1 MFDKSNF
8 KLPSV
13 MQHDFSRAPQ
23 IQTPRSS
30 IDMSSGY
37 KSAFDAG
44 WLIPFFAEEVLPG
57 DTWNVRATIV
67 ARLATPIY
75 PIMDNLY
82 IDTHWFYCPNRLLWP
97 GTGNGSWKKMM
108 GEQDNPSDSIAYTTP
123 RQTIPVGGYPL
134 NSLGDYFALP
144 LLIAGQ
150 ENPNALPFR
159 MYNLTCN
166 QWFRDENLQTS
177 VTVDQGDGPDTASNY
192 VLKKRGKRFDYFTG
206 CLPWPQKGTAV
217 TIPLGTSA
225 PVLGLAKANLT
236 ISDPGS
242 SGYDSKLANPTYTHS
257 SQIDNGSVNRRV
269 IVEQTSAGYPNIRTD
284 LTAAIAPTVNDL
296 IQSFAIQDLLTIDA
310 RGGTRYTEILE
321 AHWGV
326 NSPDA
331 RLQRVEFLGSSSNS
345 LDFYT
350 VPNTSDTAT
359 RKQGA
364 LAAYSQG
371 LINNEGFTKSFTE
384 HGWILGLVSLRADLT
399 YSQGLAR
406 KWSRTTRYSYFW
418 PALAHL
424 AEQPIYNKEIFTQ
437 GTAGAG
443 ADDLVFGY
451 QERWAEYRYIPSKL
465 TSLMR
470 PDAAGTL
477 AAWHVSQDFAAL
489 PTLGSTFIE
498 ENPDIDRAIAVPSE
512 PHIIFDSYIKA
523 IAGRV
528 MPLYSIPGLANR
540 F

>member
-1 MFDKSNF
+1 MFEQSAF

-23 IQTPRSS
+23 VNITRST

-44 WLIPFFAEEVLPG
+44 YLIPMFVEEVLPG
-57 DTWNVRATIV
+57 DTWNVRATIL
-67 ARLATPIY
+67 ARLATPYY

-82 IDTHWFYCPNRLLWP
+82 IDTHWFFCPNRLLW
-97 GTGNGSWKKMM
+97 NNWKKMM
-108 GEQDNPSDSIAYTTP
+108 GEQDNPADSIAYTTP
-123 RQTIPVGGYPL
+123 RQTIPVGGYTL
-134 NSLGDYFALP
+134 NSLGDYFGIP
-144 LLIAGQ
+144 TLIAGQ

-159 MYNLTCN
+159 MYNRTWN
-166 QWFRDENLQTS
+166 EWFRDENLQNS
-177 VTVDQGDGPDTASNY
+177 VTLDLGDGPDTAANY
-192 VLKKRGKRFDYFTG
+192 VLLKRGKRFDYFTG
-206 CLPWPQKGTAV
+206 CLPWPQKGSAV
-217 TIPLGTSA
+217 SLPLGNTA
-225 PVLGLAKANLT
+225 PIKSLATVGTGFVGVNDSTNTQRRLRDGGAGVFMQNTVPDSPLFADLSTATGAT
-236 ISDPGS
+236 I
-242 SGYDSKLANPTYTHS
+242 
-257 SQIDNGSVNRRV
+257 
-269 IVEQTSAGYPNIRTD
+269 
-284 LTAAIAPTVNDL
+284 NDL
-296 IQSFAIQDLLTIDA
+296 IYSFAVQDLLTIDA

-321 AHWGV
+321 AHFGV
-326 NSPDA
+326 ISPDA
-331 RLQRVEFLGSSSNS
+331 RQQRVEFLGSSSNPLS
-345 LDFYT
+345 FYS
-350 VPNTSDTAT
+350 VPNTSDTAS

-371 LINNEGFTKSFTE
+371 LINNEGFVKSMTE

-406 KWSRTTRYSYFW
+406 KWSRTTRYSYYW

-424 AEQPIYNKEIFTQ
+424 AEQPVYNKEIFLQ

-470 PDAAGTL
+470 PDAVGTL
-477 AAWHVSQDFAAL
+477 AAWHVSQDFASL
-489 PTLGSTFIE
+489 PTLGNTFIQ
-498 ENPDIDRAIAVPSE
+498 ENPDIDRAIQVPSE

-523 IAGRV
+523 IVARP
-528 MPLYSIPGLANR
+528 MPLYSVPGLANR

>member
-13 MQHDFSRAPQ
+13 MTHDFSRVPTLN
-23 IQTPRSS
+23 IQRSS

-44 WLIPFFAEEVLPG
+44 YLIPFFAEEVLPG
-57 DTWNVRATIV
+57 DTWNVRATIL

-75 PIMDNLY
+75 PIMDNIYL
-82 IDTHWFYCPNRLLWP
+82 DTHWFFCPNRLLW
-97 GTGNGSWKKMM
+97 NNWKKMM

-123 RQTIPVGGYPL
+123 RQTIPVGGYTL
-134 NSLGDYFALP
+134 NSLGDYFGIPVLR
-144 LLIAGQ
+144 AGQ

-159 MYNLTCN
+159 MYNRTWN
-166 QWFRDENLQTS
+166 EWFRDENLQNS
-177 VTVDQGDGPDTASNY
+177 VTLDLGDGPDTAANY
-192 VLKKRGKRFDYFTG
+192 VLKRRGKRFDYFTG

-217 TIPLGTSA
+217 TMPLGATA
-225 PVLGLAKANLT
+225 PVKGIGAGSLTLATPNGT
-236 ISDPGS
+236 IYETGGTTAS
-242 SGYDSKLANPTYTHS
+242 SVPRLD
-257 SQIDNGSVNRRV
+257 I
-269 IVEQTSAGYPNIRTD
+269 SATNFYAQFAGPSGGPNNYPNIYTD
-284 LTAAIAPTVNDL
+284 LTAATGATINQL
-296 IQSFAIQDLLTIDA
+296 IESFAIQDLLTQDA
-310 RGGTRYTEILE
+310 RGGTRYTEILQS
-321 AHWGV
+321 HFGV
-326 NSPDA
+326 TSPDA
-331 RLQRVEFLGSSSNS
+331 RLQRVEFLGSSSNP
-345 LDFYT
+345 LEFYS

-364 LAAYSQG
+364 LSAFSQG
-371 LINNEGFTKSFTE
+371 IINNEGFVKSFTE
-384 HGWILGLVSLRADLT
+384 HGWIMGLVSLRADLT

-406 KWSRTTRYSYFW
+406 KWSRTTRYSYYW
-418 PALAHL
+418 PALANL
-424 AEQPIYNKEIFTQ
+424 AEQPVYNKEIYLQ

-451 QERWAEYRYIPSKL
+451 QERWSEYRYIPSKL
-465 TSLMR
+465 TSLMA

-489 PTLGSTFIE
+489 PTLGNTFIE

-512 PHIIFDSYIKA
+512 PHVIFDSYIKA
-523 IAGRV
+523 IAARP
-528 MPLYSIPGLANR
+528 MPLYSIPGLTNR

>member
-1 MFDKSNF
+1 MFAKSAF

-23 IQTPRSS
+23 VGISRSQ
-30 IDMSSGY
+30 IDMSCGY

-44 WLIPFFAEEVLPG
+44 YLIPFFAQEILPG
-57 DTWNVRATIV
+57 DTLNVRATIL

-82 IDTHWFYCPNRLLWP
+82 LDTHWFFCPNRLLW
-97 GTGNGSWKKMM
+97 NNWKKMM
-108 GEQDNPSDSIAYTTP
+108 GEQDNPADSIAFTTP

-134 NSLGDYFALP
+134 NSLGDYFGQP

-150 ENPNALPFR
+150 ENPNALFFR
-159 MYNLTCN
+159 MYNRTWN
-166 QWFRDENLQTS
+166 EWFRDENLQNS
-177 VTVDQGDGPDTASNY
+177 VTLDLGDGPDTAANY
-192 VLKKRGKRFDYFTG
+192 ALLKRGKRFDYFTG

-217 TIPLGTSA
+217 SMPLGTSA
-225 PVLGLAKANLT
+225 PVLGIGAKATAVYNVAGST
-236 ISDPGS
+236 FRESDGTAGTGS
-242 SGYDSKLANPTYTHS
+242 NWMTNTGSTDIGI
-257 SQIDNGSVNRRV
+257 QQGSV
-269 IVEQTSAGYPNIRTD
+269 AGYPGIYAD
-284 LTAAIAPTVNDL
+284 LSAATGATVNLL

-310 RGGTRYTEILE
+310 RGGTRYTEILQ
-321 AHWGV
+321 AHFGV
-326 NSPDA
+326 TSPDA

-345 LDFYT
+345 LEFYS
-350 VPNTSDTAT
+350 VPNTSDTVS

-371 LINNEGFTKSFTE
+371 LINNEGFVKSFTE
-384 HGWILGLVSLRADLT
+384 HGIVMGLVSLRADLT
-399 YSQGLAR
+399 YSQGLLR
-406 KWSRTTRYSYFW
+406 KWSRTTRYSYYW

-424 AEQPIYNKEIFTQ
+424 SEQPIYNKEIFCQ

-443 ADDLVFGY
+443 ADDQVFGY
-451 QERWAEYRYIPSKL
+451 QERWAEYRYNPSQM

-477 AAWHVSQDFAAL
+477 AAWHVSQDFASL
-489 PTLGSTFIE
+489 PTLGNTFIQ

-512 PHIIFDSYIKA
+512 PHIIFDSYIKV
-523 IAGRV
+523 IAARP

>member
-1 MFDKSNF
+1 MFNQSSF

-23 IQTPRSS
+23 IGISRSS
-30 IDMSSGY
+30 IDMSCGY

-44 WLIPFFAEEVLPG
+44 YLIPFFWQDILPG
-57 DTWNVRATIV
+57 DTLNVRATII
-67 ARLATPIY
+67 ARLATPFY

-82 IDTHWFYCPNRLLWP
+82 LDTHWFFCPNRLLWS
-97 GTGNGSWKKMM
+97 NWVKMM
-108 GEQDNPSDSIAYTTP
+108 GEQTNPGDSIAYTTP
-123 RQTIPVGGYPL
+123 RQVIPVGGYTL
-134 NSLGDYFALP
+134 SSLGDYFGIP
-144 LLIAGQ
+144 VLIAGQ

-159 MYNLTCN
+159 MYNLTWN
-166 QWFRDENLQTS
+166 QWFRDENLQNS
-177 VTVDQGDGPDTASNY
+177 VVVDTDDGTDAAADY
-192 VLKKRGKRFDYFTG
+192 VLLKRGKRFDYFTG

-217 TIPLGTSA
+217 TLPLGTSA
-225 PVLGLAKANLT
+225 PVMGIGANNVVT
-236 ISDPGS
+236 TGTGGTNPVYGAYPAGTNSVGQAGQAFIA
-242 SGYDSKLANPTYTHS
+242 SK
-257 SQIDNGSVNRRV
+257 
-269 IVEQTSAGYPNIRTD
+269 SAVG
-284 LTAAIAPTVNDL
+284 TAAATAFNSSNSNIFADLSTATGATINDL
-296 IQSFAIQDLLTIDA
+296 IYSFAVQDLLTIDA

-321 AHWGV
+321 AHFGV
-326 NSPDA
+326 TSPDA
-331 RLQRVEFLGSSSNS
+331 RLQRVEFLGSSSNPLS
-345 LDFYT
+345 MYS

-371 LINNEGFTKSFTE
+371 IINNEGFVKSFTE
-384 HGWILGLVSLRADLT
+384 HGIVLGLVSLRADLT
-399 YSQGLAR
+399 YSQGLLR

-424 AEQPIYNKEIFTQ
+424 AEQPVYNKEIFLQ

-451 QERWAEYRYIPSKL
+451 QERWAEYKYNPSLL

-489 PTLGSTFIE
+489 PTLGSTFIQ
-498 ENPDIDRAIAVPSE
+498 ENPDIDRAIQVPSE
-512 PHIIFDSYIKA
+512 PHIIFDSYIKV
-523 IAGRV
+523 IAARP

>member
-1 MFDKSNF
+1 MFNQSSF

-23 IQTPRSS
+23 IGIQRSQ
-30 IDMSSGY
+30 IDMSCGY

-44 WLIPFFAEEVLPG
+44 YLIPFFWQEILPG
-57 DTWNVRATIV
+57 DTLNVRATLF

-82 IDTHWFYCPNRLLWP
+82 IDTHWFYCPNRLLWS
-97 GTGNGSWKKMM
+97 NWKKMM
-108 GEQDNPSDSIAYTTP
+108 GEQDNPGDSIAFTTP
-123 RQTIPVGGYPL
+123 RHTIPVGGFTL
-134 NSLGDYFALP
+134 NSLGDYLGLP

-150 ENPNALPFR
+150 ENPNAFPFR
-159 MYNLTCN
+159 MYNLTWN
-166 QWFRDENLQTS
+166 QWFRDENLQNS
-177 VTVDQGDGPDTASNY
+177 LTVDTGDGPDATANY
-192 VLKKRGKRFDYFTG
+192 VLKRRGKRFDYFTG

-217 TIPLGTSA
+217 TLPLGTTA
-225 PVLGLAKANLT
+225 PV
-236 ISDPGS
+236 ISDGTTMS
-242 SGYDSKLANPTYTHS
+242 MQRDGQTDVRVLQSGGASNIYVVGATGWGGAGNLEWVDSGL
-257 SQIDNGSVNRRV
+257 V
-269 IVEQTSAGYPNIRTD
+269 TD
-284 LTAAIAPTVNDL
+284 LTAAAGATVNQL
-296 IQSFAIQDLLTIDA
+296 IESFAVQDILTIDA

-321 AHWGV
+321 AHFGV
-326 NSPDA
+326 VSPDA
-331 RLQRVEFLGSSSNS
+331 RQQRVEFLGSSSQPLS
-345 LDFYT
+345 FYS

-371 LINNEGFTKSFTE
+371 VINNEGFVKSFTE
-384 HGWILGLVSLRADLT
+384 HGLVMGLVSLRADLT
-399 YSQGLAR
+399 YSQGLLR
-406 KWSRTTRYSYFW
+406 KWSRTTRYSYYW
-418 PALAHL
+418 PALANL
-424 AEQPIYNKEIFTQ
+424 SEQPVYNKEIFCQ

-451 QERWAEYRYIPSKL
+451 QERWSEYRYNPSLL

-477 AAWHVSQDFAAL
+477 AAWHVSQDFSAL
-489 PTLGSTFIE
+489 PTLGDTFIQ
-498 ENPDIDRAIAVPSE
+498 ENPDVDRAIAVPSE
-512 PHIIFDSYIKA
+512 PHIIFDAYIKVLA
-523 IAGRV
+523 ARP